1 MTGLRSLSLATLIAM
16 VPMLATAATPAPSA
30 AVRAACTPD
39 AKRLCGAVIGNP
51 EARHKCMV
59 AHRAQLS
66 EACKTAIA
74 EDKKAPGAPE
84 TPPVA
89 ADPSKTSAPSGTP
102 AASPSDTK

>member
-1 MTGLRSLSLATLIAM
+1 MTGLRNLGLVALIVMAPTLAN
-16 VPMLATAATPAPSA
+16 AATPAPSA
-30 AVRAACTPD
+30 AVRAACAPD
-39 AKRLCGAVIGNP
+39 AKRLCAAVISNP
-51 EARHKCMV
+51 DARHNCMV

-74 EDKKAPGAPE
+74 EDKKTSGASA

-89 ADPSKTSAPSGTP
+89 ADPSKASAAPATP